1 MTIPTDSQLERYSVL
16 WAAIARLP
24 CKQRA
29 AAVQALCDQGAEDP
43 HVLALVRLR
52 ALLPPEADRVRT
64 GERIGDIY
72 IDELIGAGGMGVVYR
87 GRLQVLHQQ
96 STITRGVA
104 VKLINPALLQS
115 ARETMVA
122 TFVAELRALVALEA
136 YEGIPHVYAGD
147 IYTDPSTGEQL
158 PYIAM
163 QLIRGGR
170 PITAYATEH
179 ALPVAERLALFLRVC
194 RAVRHAHEHCLSHG
208 DLKPAN
214 ILVDSEGRPFVID
227 FGLARAYDA
236 LVPGAAVASAGT
248 PAYMSPEQVSDAF
261 RGVSPQSDADALDI
275 LQKSDVYA
283 LGIILYELLT
293 GHRPYEVPHDGLFP
307 QIRDAITGA
316 APMPLGQHRPEYQ
329 GELEAIV
336 AHALAK
342 HPAERVTVDVLR
354 ARIER
359 YLNTLQP
366 ALPSGEPVQRRP
378 RRPSRRATRPWLGAR
393 VAMVVAIIGIG
404 TTAVMLQLPAKPQKV
419 MWGVPHGRGAGII
432 INDKS
437 FIPWKR
443 LKPEVDRLLI
453 PQVQTSEGLPLPVG
467 SRAEVASLHNKEDW
481 IVELRSPESENVLLG
496 RIWFGKDPARSWR
509 EDGNVRVGA
518 APRSTSPGH
527 FIIWQTYTRYSDGTY
542 RRIETPKQS
551 TP

>member
-1 MTIPTDSQLERYSVL
+1 ML
-16 WAAIARLP
+16 WAAIAQLP
-24 CKQRA
+24 FEQRA

-52 ALLPPEADRVRT
+52 ALLPPEPDRVRT
-64 GERIGDIY
+64 DECLGDTY

-87 GRLQVLHQQ
+87 GRLQVLRQQ
-96 STITRGVA
+96 STITRDVA

-122 TFVAELRALVALEA
+122 QFVAELRALVTLEA

-147 IYTDPSTGEQL
+147 IYTDPSTGEQI

-163 QLIRGGR
+163 QLVRGGR

-179 ALPVAERLALFLRVC
+179 ALPGAERLALFLRVC

-236 LVPGAAVASAGT
+236 LLPGAAVVSAGT

-261 RGVSPQSDADALDI
+261 RGVSQKSDADALEI
-275 LQKSDVYA
+275 MQKSDVYA

-307 QIRDAITGA
+307 QIRDAITEA
-316 APMPLGQHRPEYQ
+316 APMPLGQHRSEYQ

-336 AHALAK
+336 ARALAK
-342 HPAERVTVDVLR
+342 HPAERMTVDVLR
-354 ARIER
+354 SRIER
-359 YLNTLQP
+359 YLHTLQP
-366 ALPSGEPVQRRP
+366 APHSGEPVQG
-378 RRPSRRATRPWLGAR
+378 RPSWPRRRATRPWLGAIVIAIV
-393 VAMVVAIIGIG
+393 VAMLGIA
-404 TTAVMLQLPAKPQKV
+404 TTAVVLTPPVMEQKV

-432 INDKS
+432 INDRS
-437 FIPWKR
+437 FIPWKH
-443 LKPEVDRLLI
+443 LKPEIGRRLM
-453 PQVQTSEGLPLPVG
+453 PQVQTSEGLLLPVG
-467 SRAEVASLHNKEDW
+467 SHAEVAPLSGKPDW
-481 IVELRSPESENVLLG
+481 IVELRSPEPENVILG
-496 RIWFGKDPARSWR
+496 RIWFGKDPDCSWR
-509 EDGNVRVGA
+509 EDGKVRVGG
-518 APRSTSPGH
+518 APRSTSPA
-527 FIIWQTYTRYSDGTY
+527 IVWQTYTRYSDNTY
-542 RRIETPKQS
+542 RRIETPRRC
-551 TP
+551 TPQP